1 MEAYFFFNLN
11 RFFILVLP
19 YAWYWFPPALALILW
34 HSYRYYTLQ
43 KYLAET
49 KWITLEIKIPREVT
63 KSPQA
68 MELALAAFHQ
78 TRDLTW
84 YQRTFTG
91 YVRPWFSLEMVS
103 IGGVVHFFVHTPAFF
118 KNVIESSIYAQYPE
132 VEIYETEDYV
142 HDVPMN
148 AGQPDSDWD
157 LWGAT
162 LELTKADPYPIKTYI
177 DYGLDKDPKEEFK
190 NDPLATLIELL
201 GSLKQGERFWA
212 QVLVQATRKRFP
224 KTDGPKSVW
233 AIVKHLVG
241 FREKQDWQD
250 EGKALINKLM
260 KRDEKPKLG
269 EFKFTMPSSVE
280 DTASKAIA
288 RSISKQGYDCGIR
301 LVYTARR
308 DAFNPSRIVGGL
320 AAFKQFSSLDLNGFK
335 PKKTTKAFN
344 YPWQDPW
351 GWRELKLKKRILR
364 AYRERGWFY
373 SPYKILPFVLNTEE
387 LATIFHFPGSSV
399 ETPTF
404 GRIESRRGEPPPN
417 LPL

>member
-190 NDPLATLIELL
+190 NDPLAT
-201 GSLKQGERFWA
+201 
-212 QVLVQATRKRFP
+212 
-224 KTDGPKSVW
+224 
-233 AIVKHLVG
+233 
-241 FREKQDWQD
+241 
-250 EGKALINKLM
+250 
-260 KRDEKPKLG
+260 
-269 EFKFTMPSSVE
+269 
-280 DTASKAIA
+280 
-288 RSISKQGYDCGIR
+288 
-301 LVYTARR
+301 
-308 DAFNPSRIVGGL
+308 
-320 AAFKQFSSLDLNGFK
+320 
-335 PKKTTKAFN
+335 
-344 YPWQDPW
+344 
-351 GWRELKLKKRILR
+351 
-364 AYRERGWFY
+364 
-373 SPYKILPFVLNTEE
+373 
-387 LATIFHFPGSSV
+387 
-399 ETPTF
+399 
-404 GRIESRRGEPPPN
+404 
-417 LPL
+417 